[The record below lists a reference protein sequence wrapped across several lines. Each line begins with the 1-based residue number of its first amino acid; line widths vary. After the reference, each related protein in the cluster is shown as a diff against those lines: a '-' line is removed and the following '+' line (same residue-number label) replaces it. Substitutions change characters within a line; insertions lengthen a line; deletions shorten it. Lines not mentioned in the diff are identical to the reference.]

1 MSNRNRSISIEH
13 GAGGGGWRGYK
24 NNFICQYFRNTADEC
39 FVFIT
44 RTVEGGRLWTLSA
57 AESESRSPES
67 DFPCVH
73 GLQLCCN
80 YLSPSSDMNGNI
92 SQFKL
97 MTQGGTGIGFSL
109 TMLFLLL
116 WISSFFLKKCFGIFN
131 FFKR

>member
-1 MSNRNRSISIEH
+1 M
-13 GAGGGGWRGYK
+13 
-24 NNFICQYFRNTADEC
+24 
-39 FVFIT
+39 
-44 RTVEGGRLWTLSA
+44 LSA

-97 MTQGGTGIGFSL
+97 MTQGGAGIGFSL

-116 WISSFFLKKCFGIFN
+116 WISSFF
-131 FFKR
+131 

>member
-1 MSNRNRSISIEH
+1 M
-13 GAGGGGWRGYK
+13 
-24 NNFICQYFRNTADEC
+24 
-39 FVFIT
+39 
-44 RTVEGGRLWTLSA
+44 LSA

-97 MTQGGTGIGFSL
+97 MTQGGAGIGFSL

-116 WISSFFLKKCFGIFN
+116 WISSFFLKKCLGIFN